1 MSSAS
6 QQPAARPL
14 NEEEKKAKADIMPVL
29 ERDRVQLL
37 LSQPFLGALAMRLEL
52 VPVVD
57 GRLPTAATD
66 GQSMF
71 FNALFMQGLDAATRR
86 FVMAHEIWH
95 CAALHRSEEHT
106 SELQSRGHLVCR
118 LLLEK

>member
-37 LSQPFLGALAMRLEL
+37 LSQPFLGARAMRLAL
-52 VPVVD
+52 LPAVAR
-57 GRLPTAATD
+57 RLPATD
-66 GQSMF
+66 TAVHSMIY
-71 FNALFMQGLDAATRR
+71 NDLFMQGQAAAPRR
-86 FVMAHEIWH
+86 FEMAHEIWH
-95 CAALHRSEEHT
+95 SAAFHF
-106 SELQSRGHLVCR
+106 VR
-118 LLLEK
+118 LCNRHHPLRNVAVDH